1 MTITPAPPSTATT
14 PPAPAYPRQLHPAA
28 NLTPIADAILALH
41 TPDDTGMCSQ
51 CRFEGR
57 LVPHPCTHHRWA
69 DTVDRSTPT
78 HDTLLVLGLLHQ
90 LDQPP
95 Q

>member
-1 MTITPAPPSTATT
+1 MTMTPT
-14 PPAPAYPRQLHPAA
+14 PPPTAQARPAA

-41 TPDDTGMCSQ
+41 TPDDTGMCTQ

-57 LVPHPCTHHRWA
+57 LIPHPCTHHRWA
-69 DTVDRSTPT
+69 DAVDRSTPT
-78 HDTLLVLGLLHQ
+78 HDTLLVLGLLHH